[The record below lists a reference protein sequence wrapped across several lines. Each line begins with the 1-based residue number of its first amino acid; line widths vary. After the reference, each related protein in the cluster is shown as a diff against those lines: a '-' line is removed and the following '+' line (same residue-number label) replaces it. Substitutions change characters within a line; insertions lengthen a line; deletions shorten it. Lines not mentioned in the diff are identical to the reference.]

1 MARLTVR
8 LPDSLRDRLA
18 ERADEEGVSLN
29 HFLVFLLAQASTLD
43 SVRAQR
49 DRFDKLLDRGTSE
62 DAEQAL
68 RQLLSERQ

>member
-49 DRFDKLLDRGTSE
+49 DRFDKLLDRGTPE

>member
-18 ERADEEGVSLN
+18 ERADQEGVSLN

-49 DRFDKLLDRGTSE
+49 ERYGKLLDRGTSE
-62 DAEQAL
+62 EAEDALQ
-68 RQLLSERQ
+68 QVLSERR